1 MACPF
6 DVDTMDVPNAKTPE
20 NMRTKKQREQ
30 EGFSALGAQAKD
42 RPKLS
47 HGHPLALSSIT
58 PVILDHDTEFKP
70 SNPQAA
76 CGLDAA
82 RQRSAGV
89 VGGGGNSRAHEQ
101 PYGNGKQLGGD
112 VVDGEEE
119 SGFVGGEGDI
129 TGKEQHRNGGQSS
142 KSDMEII
149 SDDDEPMVEKK
160 KDGIDTVVISD
171 SEDDVEDGMNEKE
184 TLKMPESSDRSLFRA
199 KLHQRT
205 AAAVAAPSA
214 AAPVFT
220 NGGSAAHAA
229 QVQSH
234 AQPATKIADDECVR
248 KAKEIFPKRKMDDH
262 FQAHRDGGGQP
273 LKHPKQGA
281 GHAIER
287 SNLKA
292 RFDKKAA
299 SASPASLACVL
310 PLATSS
316 AVRVPPHLG
325 TNERVRE
332 LRQWLKQLKAWLDTD
347 CMTRSQYKFAR
358 ISIDEELSTAKY
370 K

>member
-1 MACPF
+1 MGVSDSEA
-6 DVDTMDVPNAKTPE
+6 D
-20 NMRTKKQREQ
+20 
-30 EGFSALGAQAKD
+30 L
-42 RPKLS
+42 LS

-82 RQRSAGV
+82 RQSSVGV
-89 VGGGGNSRAHEQ
+89 VGGGGNSWVHEQ
-101 PYGNGKQLGGD
+101 PQNGKQLGGD
-112 VVDGEEE
+112 VVDGEE
-119 SGFVGGEGDI
+119 SGFVGGEEDI
-129 TGKEQHRNGGQSS
+129 TGKQLKRIGVQSS
-142 KSDMEII
+142 NESDVEII
-149 SDDDEPMVEKK
+149 SGDDEPMVEKK
-160 KDGIDTVVISD
+160 KDKIDAVVISD
-171 SEDDVEDGMNEKE
+171 SEDDVEDGKNEKA

-199 KLHQRT
+199 KLYKRT
-205 AAAVAAPSA
+205 SAAVAAPSA

-220 NGGSAAHAA
+220 NGGSVAAHSAAAHAA

-234 AQPATKIADDECVR
+234 AQPATKIADDERVR
-248 KAKEIFPKRKMDDH
+248 KAIEIFPKRKMDDH
-262 FQAHRDGGGQP
+262 FQSHRDGGGQP
-273 LKHPKQGA
+273 LKRPKQGA

-287 SNLKA
+287 SDLKA
-292 RFDKKAA
+292 RFDKKTA
-299 SASPASLACVL
+299 SVSPAALANVL

-332 LRQWLKQLKAWLDTD
+332 LRQWLKQLKVWLDTE

-358 ISIDEELSTAKY
+358 ISIDEELKTAKH